1 LIASVSRSIF
11 LFEQDLFRKIGIHF
25 SGSCSGIRRWVCAPW
40 RASFRLPALLVFRS
54 SPGVKVIQS
63 ITIAALGRA
72 EQGRAVFHIN
82 QAVRP
87 TLPIE
92 PFDEGSAILYAATPI
107 RCRIFRFAVS
117 QAGLVPP
124 IGRQGLSV
132 RPWFPVKRRI
142 RHSGRLFYGMRS
154 SDLQSL

>member
-11 LFEQDLFRKIGIHF
+11 LFEQDLFGRSVSTFPDHALG
-25 SGSCSGIRRWVCAPW
+25 SGGEFARPGGRVLDCRLSWCSVHP
-40 RASFRLPALLVFRS
+40 
-54 SPGVKVIQS
+54 PGVKVIQS

-72 EQGRAVFHIN
+72 EQGQAVFHIN

-107 RCRIFRFAVS
+107 RCRIFLFAVS